1 MVTRKQILRGRH
13 HALLFGSIGMLA
25 VSSLLQSCADNN
37 VSPTPKPGD
46 PRSVLNGGGTGVG
59 FGNIDISD
67 VFGFAQADLHFL
79 HDDRIGDDE
88 GVYYRATL
96 WNTNGRVDL
105 TTATADGASLRYTPP
120 GVVSEGYSPS
130 GTQPGGTSTWT
141 LRGADGTHLTNAS
154 ISVPTRPVIVSPS
167 CYQHVSA
174 SRDLNVR
181 INSSVTGGDAVVML
195 VYDSYRD
202 QEFGLLDT
210 PPVGSTVASRT
221 YTTADDGALEIPAST
236 FNGLARGRVYDL
248 IVYRWRYQ
256 TYDRSDGRKMG
267 IVADTKYAIPIIL
280 TD

>member
-1 MVTRKQILRGRH
+1 MSTHKTMLRGRR
-13 HALLFGSIGMLA
+13 HALLFGSIGMIALA
-25 VSSLLQSCADNN
+25 SLLQSCADDN
-37 VSPTPKPGD
+37 VSPTPKAGD
-46 PRSVLNGGGTGVG
+46 PRSVLTGGGTGVG

-67 VFGFAQADLHFL
+67 VFGFAQADLHFI
-79 HDDRIGDDE
+79 HDDRIGDNE

-96 WNTNGRVDL
+96 WNTDGPVDL
-105 TTATADGASLRYTPP
+105 TTATADGAALRYTAP
-120 GVVSEGYSPS
+120 GVVSEGYSLS

-141 LRGADGTHLTNAS
+141 LRGADGTSLTNAS
-154 ISVPTRPVIVSPS
+154 ISVPTRPVITSPS
-167 CYQHVSA
+167 CYQQISA

-210 PPVGSTVASRT
+210 PPVGSTIVSRT
-221 YTTADDGALEIPAST
+221 YTTSDDGTLEIPAST

-248 IVYRWRYQ
+248 IVYRWKYQ
-256 TYDRSDGRKMG
+256 TYNRSDDRKVG